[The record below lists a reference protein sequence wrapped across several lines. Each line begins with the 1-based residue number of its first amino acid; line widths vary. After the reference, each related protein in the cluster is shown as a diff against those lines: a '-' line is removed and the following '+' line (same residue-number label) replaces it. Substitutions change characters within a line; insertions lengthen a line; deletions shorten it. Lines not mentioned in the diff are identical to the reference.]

1 MFHFITSAR
10 KYKLKK
16 CCFYNLLLKIGYHPW
31 TRKPS
36 INSGSNFSDKRFWWQ
51 LKIATLKVT
60 GSRVSDALHVVKSAN
75 VISVFHIISCLYLW
89 IRNKMTNLET
99 RNTNIDSYFSTFWIC
114 LSNLKVSE
122 KQLNILYDKIKLF
135 TRIKYEKV

>member
-10 KYKLKK
+10 KYMLKK
-16 CCFYNLLLKIGYHPW
+16 YCFYNLLLKIGYHPW

-36 INSGSNFSDKRFWWQ
+36 INSGSNFSAKRFWWQ

-89 IRNKMTNLET
+89 IKDKMNNLKIRNNSFC
-99 RNTNIDSYFSTFWIC
+99 TNIDSYFSAFWMCI
-114 LSNLKVSE
+114 SSFEVSE
-122 KQLNILYDKIKLF
+122 KQSNVLSDKIKLF
-135 TRIKYEKV
+135 T